1 MKQNV
6 KLSLS
11 KAQSRL
17 ANNLLTVA
25 LAAFTGVT
33 SLAGV
38 QPALA
43 QSEDVAA
50 KRFVAPTVFQAAG
63 PSAASIQ
70 STVDQ
75 YRAALGAVNNA
86 NNPGQTSGHRE
97 INWDGGSPTNA
108 TTTLTGTPLT
118 AFLNTRGANITT
130 RGSGFVQAPPS
141 GLADTF
147 GNSSYATIFHA
158 FSPLRLF
165 SPIGSNV
172 TDVEFSVPGSNGNT
186 PATSTG
192 FGVVF
197 TDVDSPDGSRLR
209 DATGNRQASTLIE
222 YFGTHGE
229 LLFTSNAPASPGD
242 GNLSFI
248 GVAFC
253 DARIARVRIIAGD
266 TAPGPNDGRKDI
278 VMMDDFL
285 YGEPTPL
292 F

>member
-1 MKQNV
+1 MKPTV
-6 KLSLS
+6 KLLLNQ
-11 KAQSRL
+11 AQSRL
-17 ANNLLTVA
+17 TNNLRTVA
-25 LAAFTGVT
+25 LAALTGVT
-33 SLAGV
+33 CLAGV

-43 QSEDVAA
+43 QSDFTA
-50 KRFVAPTVFQAAG
+50 KHFVAPTVFQAAG

-75 YRAALGAVNNA
+75 FRAALGAVNNG
-86 NNPGQTSGHRE
+86 NNPGQTSGRRE

-108 TTTLTGTPLT
+108 ATTLSGTPLT
-118 AFLNTRGANITT
+118 TFLNTRGANITT

-147 GNSSYATIFHA
+147 GNSSYSTIFHA

-172 TDVEFSVPGSNGNT
+172 TEIEFSVPGSNGNT

-197 TDVDSPDGSRLR
+197 TDVDSPDGSRPGDR
-209 DATGNRQASTLIE
+209 TGNRHASTLIE

-229 LLFTSNAPASPGD
+229 LLFSSSAPASPGD
-242 GNLSFI
+242 GNLSFLGI
-248 GVAFC
+248 VFA
-253 DARIARVRIIAGD
+253 DARIARVKIIAGD
-266 TAPGPNDGRKDI
+266 VAPGPDDDRKDI
-278 VMMDDFL
+278 VMMDDFF

-292 F
+292 Y

>member
-1 MKQNV
+1 MV
-6 KLSLS
+6 
-11 KAQSRL
+11 
-17 ANNLLTVA
+17 
-25 LAAFTGVT
+25 TGLV
-33 SLAGV
+33 LV
-38 QPALA
+38 QPAAA
-43 QSEDVAA
+43 QSDDVAA
-50 KRFVAPTVFQAAG
+50 KHFVAPTVFQAAG
-63 PSAASIQ
+63 SSAASIQ

-75 YRAALGAVNNA
+75 FRAALGATNNA
-86 NNPGQTSGHRE
+86 NNPGPLVSGRRE

-108 TTTLTGTPLT
+108 TTSLSGTPLT
-118 AFLNTRGANITT
+118 AFLNTRGANIAT

-172 TDVEFSVPGSNGNT
+172 TEVEFSVPGSNGNT

-197 TDVDSPDGSRLR
+197 TDVDSPDGSSPR
-209 DATGNRQASTLIE
+209 DRTGNRHASTLIE
-222 YFGTHGE
+222 YYGTHGE
-229 LLFTSNAPASPGD
+229 LLFTSHAPASPGD
-242 GNLSFI
+242 GNLSFF
-248 GVAFC
+248 GVVFG
-253 DARIARVRIIAGD
+253 DARVARVKIIAGD
-266 TAPGPNDGRKDI
+266 VAPGPNDDRTDI

-285 YGEPTPL
+285 YGEPTPV